1 MQPSDTPRVLLKE
14 FRVSLLGGRGAFR
27 RQLPASG
34 SGVRPHV
41 AGGVHRVRLP
51 CWRPWCF
58 PSGIGCLLP
67 LGAKALKLD
76 PALTATPLITTIV
89 DTCSL
94 ILLFEIA
101 SVMLKGVA

>member
-1 MQPSDTPRVLLKE
+1 MSRL
-14 FRVSLLGGRGAFR
+14 SLNLSESRPP
-27 RQLPASG
+27 LP
-34 SGVRPHV
+34 
-41 AGGVHRVRLP
+41 
-51 CWRPWCF
+51 
-58 PSGIGCLLP
+58 LLP